1 MKLLLLALVSIA
13 ACGKVTAARDF
24 VRASSQFIECSTP
37 TVTAYPVTLAGW
49 FRTDD
54 LTTNQ
59 VIVANATSGT
69 GIGVYLIFRG
79 LTAGDPLSATDYDGS
94 TSAQANSGGSV
105 TTNTWYHGG
114 AVYSG
119 ASSRAVF
126 LNGSKT
132 TNTTTTSTNLA
143 GTDRTNIGALIS
155 GNSHLSGRAAEI
167 GIWNVALTDDEMSA
181 LAAGLSPLRVR
192 PSALVYYAPL
202 WGPIFD
208 YVGRKSLVNQNGT
221 TEVADHPLRYR

>member
-1 MKLLLLALVSIA
+1 MKHLVATCLFAALGAVA
-13 ACGKVTAARDF
+13 FAARDF

-79 LTAGDPLSATDYDGS
+79 LTGGDPLSATDYDGS
-94 TSAQANSGGSV
+94 TSAQANSAGSV
-105 TTNTWYHGG
+105 TVNTWYHGG

-126 LNGSKT
+126 LNGTKT
-132 TNTTTTSTNLA
+132 TNTTTTSTDLA
-143 GTDRTNIGALIS
+143 STDRTNIGALIS

-221 TEVADHPLRYR
+221 TEVADHPRRYR